1 MVKKKS
7 TGKRKSS
14 RGNKKKQQGG
24 TLLDQM
30 AQDTDKQTILDN
42 ENTSSNAVSNN
53 NKTSDTDNDPP
64 FKPLSE
70 EEQADLPALLAT
82 SESPAFSSMMDLSS
96 LGRAL
101 GVTVV
106 EVNKCIACNQKKS
119 RDEFF
124 YNQWIKDDTYG
135 PRCRSCV
142 KRGEFRVVNQE
153 QFWAGW
159 PKDPLQVM
167 WERGWIDCPRGQRP
181 DPMRYPPER
190 IGKMVVGMP
199 DSKLL
204 LENFELAGQ
213 YGYGGVEEELC
224 CMPGCVVDA
233 NLKACSR
240 CKRARYCCAEHQVL
254 HYRHHKDQC
263 VSWSRNVSGS

>member
-1 MVKKKS
+1 M
-7 TGKRKSS
+7 R
-14 RGNKKKQQGG
+14 
-24 TLLDQM
+24 
-30 AQDTDKQTILDN
+30 ILGS
-42 ENTSSNAVSNN
+42 NTVSNN
-53 NKTSDTDNDPP
+53 NKKSDTDNDPP
-64 FKPLSE
+64 IKPLSE

-181 DPMRYPPER
+181 DPDARSAGTHR
-190 IGKMVVGMP
+190 QTGGRNARFQIVVGVA
-199 DSKLL
+199 S
-204 LENFELAGQ
+204 ELSRS
-213 YGYGGVEEELC
+213 VRVT
-224 CMPGCVVDA
+224 VV
-233 NLKACSR
+233 L
-240 CKRARYCCAEHQVL
+240 
-254 HYRHHKDQC
+254 
-263 VSWSRNVSGS
+263 